1 MRIER
6 ADHWGMCFGVRD
18 AIALARREVAVG
30 PLTVLGE
37 LVHNETVLQDLRGHG
52 VRFAH
57 RPADVST
64 SAAMITAHGA
74 SQRAKTAARAEGLQL
89 IEATCPLVHHA
100 HRSLTGLV
108 KEGYHPVIIGKAG
121 HVEVRGMTEDLEA
134 FDVVLAEKDIEEIEE
149 HERFGVVAQTTQ
161 PLERVRRLV
170 AMLMERFAN
179 TEVRFIDT
187 VCRPTK
193 ERQTA
198 AAALAKRSDVVI
210 VVGGAKSNNTAELV
224 RTCQRNG
231 ARAHH
236 VQGPAEIEDAWL
248 AGARMVGLTAGTST
262 PDELVD
268 EVEARLR
275 ELTARWDREVA

>member
-1 MRIER
+1 MGKYTLPEMPY
-6 ADHWGMCFGVRD
+6 AYD
-18 AIALARREVAVG
+18 ALEPHIDAQTMEIHHTKHHQKYTDMMNGALEKLS
-30 PLTVLGE
+30 PE
-37 LVHNETVLQDLRGHG
+37 LQ
-52 VRFAH
+52 
-57 RPADVST
+57 
-64 SAAMITAHGA
+64 
-74 SQRAKTAARAEGLQL
+74 
-89 IEATCPLVHHA
+89 
-100 HRSLTGLV
+100 
-108 KEGYHPVIIGKAG
+108 
-121 HVEVRGMTEDLEA
+121 
-134 FDVVLAEKDIEEIEE
+134 EKDIEEIEE

-161 PLERVRRLV
+161 PLERVQRLV
-170 AMLMERFAN
+170 AMLMERFAD

-210 VVGGAKSNNTAELV
+210 VVGGAKSHNTAELV

-248 AGARMVGLTAGTST
+248 AGARMGGLTAGTST
-262 PDELVD
+262 PDELGD

>member
-6 ADHWGMCFGVRD
+6 ANHWGMCFGVRD
-18 AIALARREVAVG
+18 AIALARREAAVG

-37 LVHNETVLQDLRGHG
+37 LVHNETVLQDLRGRG

-57 RPADVST
+57 RAADVKT
-64 SAAMITAHGA
+64 SVAMITAHGA
-74 SQRAKTAARAEGLQL
+74 SHRAKAAARAEGLQL
-89 IEATCPLVHHA
+89 TEATCPLVHHA
-100 HRSLTGLV
+100 HRALTRLV
-108 KEGYHPVIIGKAG
+108 VEGYHPVIIGKAS
-121 HVEVRGMTEDLEA
+121 HVEVRGMTEDLVA

-149 HERFGVVAQTTQ
+149 RERFGVVAQPTQ

-170 AMLMERFAN
+170 ALLMERFAN

-198 AAALAKRSDVVI
+198 AAVLAKRVEVVI

-236 VQGPAEIEDAWL
+236 VQGPAEVESAWL
-248 AGARMVGLTAGTST
+248 AGARTVGLTAGTST